1 MVPISQL
8 GKLRHVFQ
16 RFGSLKV
23 CGRIQSDTRGRAE
36 ARTYRFTACI
46 QFFMIWI
53 HINVGDSLVPSH
65 DCERSSYS
73 GQTVTNGN
81 VDSKESCEEATFNS
95 FLSAVANN
103 LCYAGENPVHLPN
116 AFYPSQKV
124 TTLKWRIKSKR
135 EYKPEWFTQRT
146 LSQANAE
153 LGLSLILCL
162 TKMDFSLKGWI

>member
-1 MVPISQL
+1 MVPIAQL

-16 RFGSLKV
+16 WFGSLKV
-23 CGRIQSDTRGRAE
+23 CGRIQSDTRGQAE
-36 ARTYRFTACI
+36 ARIYRFTACI
-46 QFFMIWI
+46 QLFMIWI

-81 VDSKESCEEATFNS
+81 VDSKESREEATFNS

-124 TTLKWRIKSKR
+124 TTLK
-135 EYKPEWFTQRT
+135 
-146 LSQANAE
+146 
-153 LGLSLILCL
+153 
-162 TKMDFSLKGWI
+162 